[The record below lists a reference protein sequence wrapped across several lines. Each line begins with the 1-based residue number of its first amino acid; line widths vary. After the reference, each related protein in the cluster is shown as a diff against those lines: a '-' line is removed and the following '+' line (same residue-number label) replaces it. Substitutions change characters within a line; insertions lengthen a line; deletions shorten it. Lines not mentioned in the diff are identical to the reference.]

1 MNLHLQSFVR
11 EGMSMTRLTF
21 AVLAGAAVM
30 SSVACRM
37 DVDTQAFI
45 ERDEKRFTAG
55 GTVDLNA
62 NTFDGS
68 IEIRSWDRDEVL
80 VEIEKRGQDKDAVS
94 KIAVTAEQK
103 GGQITVETRHS
114 GRTTM
119 IGIGHFTSPS
129 ARLIISVP
137 RKCNITA
144 RTGDGSISLDRVE
157 GKLDLRTGDGSI
169 KVIEGK
175 GDLLVES
182 GDGSLTLDDVS
193 GHVEARTN
201 DGTVRISGTPG
212 ALRVRTGDGS
222 VSLRIR
228 NGAQMTDDWMIDTGD
243 GSVTAE
249 LPNGFG
255 AMIEAD
261 PGSDGRVYSDFALTN
276 TTGPAFGPNG
286 KARERGAVSGQLGTG
301 GKRLTLRTNDST
313 IRITNY

>member
-1 MNLHLQSFVR
+1 
-11 EGMSMTRLTF
+11 MTRLTF
-21 AVLAGAAVM
+21 AALAGAAVM
-30 SSVACRM
+30 GSVACRI

-45 ERDEKRFTAG
+45 ERDEKRFTVN
-55 GTVDLNA
+55 GTVDLNTD
-62 NTFDGS
+62 TFDGS

-114 GRTTM
+114 GRTGM

-144 RTGDGSISLDRVE
+144 RTGDGSITLDRVE
-157 GKLDLRTGDGSI
+157 GKLDLRTSDGSI

-212 ALRVRTGDGS
+212 SLRVRTGDGS

-243 GSVTAE
+243 GSVVAE
-249 LPNGFG
+249 LPSGFG

-261 PGSDGRVYSDFALTN
+261 PGSDGRVYSDFTLSN
-276 TTGPAFGPNG
+276 TTGPAIGPNG

-301 GKRLTLRTNDST
+301 GKRLTLRTHDST